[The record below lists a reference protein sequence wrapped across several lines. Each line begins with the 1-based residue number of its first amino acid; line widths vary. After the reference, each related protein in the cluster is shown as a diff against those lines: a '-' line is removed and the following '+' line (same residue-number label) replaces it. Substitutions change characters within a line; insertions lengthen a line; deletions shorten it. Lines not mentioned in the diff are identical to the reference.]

1 MTDLSIVVVTWNTRD
16 LVIECLVS
24 IDRALEWGSKLAV
37 EILVVDNGSTDG
49 TCEAVRECFPDARLI
64 ARPRNGG
71 FAAGANHGIREASG
85 RHILLLNS
93 DAKLEPG
100 TLEACVGYLDDHPD
114 VGIVGP
120 QLVNPDGS
128 RQNSIHNFPM
138 LATELLPKGIFQFFL
153 RRRFPSRRWT
163 GSKPVDVEAVVGAAL
178 FVRRSVVRRV
188 GALCEDYFFFLEET
202 DWCWRVRKAG
212 WRVVLL
218 PSVEV
223 IHLSG
228 ASSKRKYPALTKI
241 EYHRSLYR
249 FFRTY
254 RGMTSA
260 ALPFAVRFAK
270 ALFYVV
276 SKSPSLAFGAVPRAR
291 WLAYRDVFDWH
302 VRGCPRAVGLG
313 DSPADPLHA
322 KTERTPPP
330 GRPAPIQQSDVRA

>member
-1 MTDLSIVVVTWNTRD
+1 MNDLSIVVVTWNTRD

-71 FAAGANHGIREASG
+71 FAAGANHGIREATG

-138 LATELLPKGIFQFFL
+138 LATASCDASEHSA
-153 RRRFPSRRWT
+153 RTTS
-163 GSKPVDVEAVVGAAL
+163 S
-178 FVRRSVVRRV
+178 
-188 GALCEDYFFFLEET
+188 
-202 DWCWRVRKAG
+202 
-212 WRVVLL
+212 
-218 PSVEV
+218 
-223 IHLSG
+223 
-228 ASSKRKYPALTKI
+228 SSKRPTGVGACAKPAGGW
-241 EYHRSLYR
+241 SC
-249 FFRTY
+249 F
-254 RGMTSA
+254 
-260 ALPFAVRFAK
+260 
-270 ALFYVV
+270 
-276 SKSPSLAFGAVPRAR
+276 
-291 WLAYRDVFDWH
+291 
-302 VRGCPRAVGLG
+302 
-313 DSPADPLHA
+313 PAS
-322 KTERTPPP
+322 R
-330 GRPAPIQQSDVRA
+330 